1 MADIDDTQ
9 QSEVVRISGSNED
22 NIATVNDVKELHT
35 NDTPQQ
41 GVSAVLNLTTTAQEL
56 KVGATALANR
66 KTIEMQALEK
76 NVKWG
81 YICYVEYVDTFT
93 PPISLSKIRKVIT
106 REEWAPPYLNFRGYK
121 SIRIPDQIVSQII
134 SLRPNR

>member
-9 QSEVVRISGSNED
+9 QSEVIRITDSNEN
-22 NIATVNDVKELHT
+22 NIAAVNDITELQT

-41 GVSAVLNLTTTAQEL
+41 GVSAVLNLTTTPQEL
-56 KVGATALANR
+56 KVGANALANR

-81 YICYVEYVDTFT
+81 YNTNCEFDLFKNQFFALPCGENCT
-93 PPISLSKIRKVIT
+93 L
-106 REEWAPPYLNFRGYK
+106 YLKASTGTATVA
-121 SIRIPDQIVSQII
+121 VSEK
-134 SLRPNR
+134 

>member
-22 NIATVNDVKELHT
+22 NIATVNDIKELQT

-56 KVGATALANR
+56 KVGAAALVNR
-66 KTIEMQALEK
+66 KLIEMQALDR
-76 NVKWG
+76 NIKWG
-81 YICYVEYVDTFT
+81 YNTNCEFDLFKNQFFALPAGENCTIYLKTST
-93 PPISLSKIRKVIT
+93 GTASIAISEK
-106 REEWAPPYLNFRGYK
+106 
-121 SIRIPDQIVSQII
+121 
-134 SLRPNR
+134 